1 MKIKIFIPFILFL
14 VVVSGQAQSYMYVDT
29 NAVRA
34 TYDISNIDSMSFNT
48 SSDSII
54 IEELGESDILNLFRI
69 DSISFDGDISDILI
83 EIDAST
89 GIVQYNLAL
98 IDNIT
103 FDFDSVG
110 LLEDYDGNIYKTIKI
125 GDQWWMAEN
134 LKVTH
139 YRNGD
144 AITHVSSSSSWNAL
158 ASGAYCR
165 YNNVDSNIAKYGLM
179 YNGYAV
185 DDSRNVAPPGWHVPT
200 DDDWKQLE
208 MYLGMSSSEADDTG
222 WRGTDEGTKLKATS
236 GWDNDGNGTDISGFS
251 ALPGG
256 QRFYNGT
263 FEFEGMMGFFWTS
276 TEVVSNDF
284 NYMHYMDR
292 NHTDIWRATY
302 TKRYGYSIRLVKD

>member
-1 MKIKIFIPFILFL
+1 MKIKSLIPFIIMLI
-14 VVVSGQAQSYMYVDT
+14 VISGYAQSYMYVDT
-29 NAVRA
+29 NDTRA
-34 TYDISNIDSMSFNT
+34 TYDVINIDSVTFNV
-48 SSDSII
+48 SDDSII
-54 IEELGESDILNLFRI
+54 IEELGESDTMNLFTV
-69 DSISFDGDISDILI
+69 DSISFDGDIAYMLM
-83 EIDAST
+83 EIDTSA
-89 GIVQYNLAL
+89 GIAQYNLAT

-110 LLEDYDGNIYKTIKI
+110 LLEDIDGNIYKTINI

-144 AITHVSSSSSWNAL
+144 AIIHASTNAYWESVG
-158 ASGAYCR
+158 AGAYCR
-165 YNNVDSNIAKYGLM
+165 YNNVDSNITKYGLM

-185 DDSRNVAPPGWHVPT
+185 DDSRNVAPAGWHVPT

-222 WRGTDEGTKLKATS
+222 WRGTDEGSKLKATS
-236 GWDNDGNGTDISGFS
+236 GWNEDGNGTDESGFS

-263 FEFEGMMGFFWTS
+263 YQFEGIMGFFWTS
-276 TEVVSNDF
+276 TEVVSNDW
-284 NYMHYMDR
+284 NWSRYMDR
-292 NHTDIWRATY
+292 NHSDIYRATY
-302 TKRYGYSIRLVKD
+302 TKRYGYSIRLVRD